1 LSAGKEV
8 IFMESG
14 LYLSAD
20 EIAVLL
26 GVSKGHAY
34 KVIRDCNDELKD
46 DGYIT
51 IAGRVPKKYFG
62 RKCYGYEDFM
72 KEEDHASV
80 PRQEN

>member
-1 LSAGKEV
+1 LSAGYSAGKEV

-51 IAGRVPKKYFG
+51 IAGRVPKSI
-62 RKCYGYEDFM
+62 
-72 KEEDHASV
+72 SV
-80 PRQEN
+80 ENVMATKIL